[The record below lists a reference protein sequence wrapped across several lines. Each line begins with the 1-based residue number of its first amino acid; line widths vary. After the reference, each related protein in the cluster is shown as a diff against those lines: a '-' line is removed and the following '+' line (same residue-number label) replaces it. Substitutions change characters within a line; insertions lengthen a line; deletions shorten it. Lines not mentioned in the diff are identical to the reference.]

1 MVININQ
8 YTFDIDDVN
17 LIKFYKTEET
27 KCNMVFVISPDR
39 NIRIKKFE
47 IERVNQLFEK
57 IKEDF
62 VKIQIVPIN
71 CEVAYFFINKKRVQ
85 FIENKEE
92 KEVIKFVFNDGNS
105 IIVALTNYEPIVTE
119 MILNSI
125 YGDGIFYVWDS
136 QK

>member
-8 YTFDIDDVN
+8 YTLDIDNVD

-27 KCNMVFVISPDR
+27 KCNMVFVISPDK
-39 NIRIKKFE
+39 NIRIRKFE
-47 IERVNQLFEK
+47 IERANQLFEK

-62 VKIQIVPIN
+62 VRIQIVSVN
-71 CEVAYFFINKKRVQ
+71 YEVAYFYINKKRVQ
-85 FIENKEE
+85 YIEE
-92 KEVIKFVFNDGNS
+92 KEKGVIKFVFNDGN
-105 IIVALTNYEPIVTE
+105 IVNITLTNHEPIVVQ
-119 MILNSI
+119 MILNSV

>member
-8 YTFDIDDVN
+8 YTLDIDDVD

-27 KCNMVFVISPDR
+27 KCNMVFVISPDK
-39 NIRIKKFE
+39 NIRIRKFE
-47 IERVNQLFEK
+47 IERANKLFEK

-62 VKIQIVPIN
+62 VRIQIVSVN
-71 CEVAYFFINKKRVQ
+71 YEVAYFYINKKRVQ
-85 FIENKEE
+85 YIEE
-92 KEVIKFVFNDGNS
+92 KEKGVIKFVFNDGN
-105 IIVALTNYEPIVTE
+105 IVNITLTNHEPIVVE
-119 MILNSI
+119 IILNSV

>member
-8 YTFDIDDVN
+8 YTLDIDDVD

-27 KCNMVFVISPDR
+27 KCNMVFAISPDK
-39 NIRIKKFE
+39 NIRIRKFE
-47 IERVNQLFEK
+47 IERANQLFEK

-62 VKIQIVPIN
+62 VRIQTVSVN
-71 CEVAYFFINKKRVQ
+71 YEVAYFYINKKRVQ
-85 FIENKEE
+85 YIEE
-92 KEVIKFVFNDGNS
+92 KEKGVIKFVFNDGN
-105 IIVALTNYEPIVTE
+105 IVNITLTNHEPIVVQ
-119 MILNSI
+119 MILNRV

>member
-8 YTFDIDDVN
+8 YTLDIDDVD

-27 KCNMVFVISPDR
+27 KCNMVFAISPDK
-39 NIRIKKFE
+39 NIRIRKFE
-47 IERVNQLFEK
+47 IERANQLFEK

-62 VKIQIVPIN
+62 VRIQIVSVN
-71 CEVAYFFINKKRVQ
+71 YEVAYFYINKKRVQ
-85 FIENKEE
+85 YIEE
-92 KEVIKFVFNDGNS
+92 KEKGVIKFVFNDGN
-105 IIVALTNYEPIVTE
+105 IANITLTNHEPIVVE
-119 MILNSI
+119 IILNSV

>member
-8 YTFDIDDVN
+8 YTFDIDNVN

-47 IERVNQLFEK
+47 IERVNELFEK

-62 VKIQIVPIN
+62 VKIQIVPTN
-71 CEVAYFFINKKRVQ
+71 CEVAYFYINKKRVQ
-85 FIENKEE
+85 YIEE
-92 KEVIKFVFNDGNS
+92 KEKGVIKFVFNDGN
-105 IIVALTNYEPIVTE
+105 IVNITLTNHEPIVVQ
-119 MILNSI
+119 MILNSV
-125 YGDGIFYVWDS
+125 YGDGIFYV
-136 QK
+136 

>member
-8 YTFDIDDVN
+8 YTFDIDDID

-27 KCNMVFVISPDR
+27 KCNMVFVISPDK
-39 NIRIKKFE
+39 NIRIRKFE
-47 IERVNQLFEK
+47 IERANQLFEK

-62 VKIQIVPIN
+62 VRIQIVSVN
-71 CEVAYFFINKKRVQ
+71 YEVAYFYINKKRVQ
-85 FIENKEE
+85 YIEE
-92 KEVIKFVFNDGNS
+92 KEKGVIKFVFNDGN
-105 IIVALTNYEPIVTE
+105 IVNITLTNHEPIVVQ
-119 MILNSI
+119 MILNSV

>member
-8 YTFDIDDVN
+8 YTLDIDDVD

-27 KCNMVFVISPDR
+27 KCNMVFVISPDK
-39 NIRIKKFE
+39 NIRIRKFE
-47 IERVNQLFEK
+47 IERANKLFEK

-62 VKIQIVPIN
+62 VRIQIVSVN
-71 CEVAYFFINKKRVQ
+71 YEVAYFYINKKRVQ
-85 FIENKEE
+85 YIEE
-92 KEVIKFVFNDGNS
+92 KEKGVIKFVFNDGN
-105 IIVALTNYEPIVTE
+105 IVNITLTNHEPIVVE
-119 MILNSI
+119 IILNSI

>member
-1 MVININQ
+1 MIINIDQ
-8 YTFDIDDVN
+8 YTFNIDDVD

-27 KCNMVFVISPDR
+27 KCNMVFVISPDK

-62 VKIQIVPIN
+62 VRIQIVPTN
-71 CEVAYFFINKKRVQ
+71 CEVAYFYINKKRVQ

-125 YGDGIFYVWDS
+125 YGDGIFYV
-136 QK
+136 